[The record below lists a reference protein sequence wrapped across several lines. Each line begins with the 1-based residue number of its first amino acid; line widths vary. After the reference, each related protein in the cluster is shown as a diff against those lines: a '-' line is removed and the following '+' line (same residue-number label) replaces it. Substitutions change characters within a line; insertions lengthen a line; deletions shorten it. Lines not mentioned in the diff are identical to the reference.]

1 MRLVSSN
8 VRTALITLLLV
19 STPAWAGEGK
29 KIEFTT
35 KSKEAMK
42 YLEEFIHGV
51 ETFRPAASQPE
62 LAQKITAAD
71 PDFAFGQ
78 YTLALT
84 TPPAEQPPI
93 FQKAVQ
99 LAEHAS
105 AGERKY
111 ITAMSL
117 VYQQNIPEAL
127 KMFQEMYQEYP
138 GDRMVAMLMGQLHQN
153 TGDFQKAQEAFERA
167 AKIDNSTPRVSILL
181 GNCYLMTGDYKKASS
196 TYLIGKKGLPKDTAP
211 FFAFAGPA
219 FVEVYKGNTNAALRY
234 VDDYLKAYDPVTQGF
249 PAVFIWNMKARINLE
264 EGRTAEAMEAYE
276 KGYETVKASQI
287 NDQQKQIWEGRLL
300 HGTARTLAKKGEHAK
315 AAAIADQ
322 IAEMIKKGGDAG
334 EQFVDSL
341 HYLRG
346 YLKLEKKDFQGA
358 AEELSRISQPDPFQ
372 TALLARAYE
381 KLGEKK
387 KAAETYQKVVESVAN
402 GIERALVYS
411 EAKKKVAE
419 LSD

>member
-1 MRLVSSN
+1 M
-8 VRTALITLLLV
+8 
-19 STPAWAGEGK
+19 
-29 KIEFTT
+29 
-35 KSKEAMK
+35 
-42 YLEEFIHGV
+42 
-51 ETFRPAASQPE
+51 
-62 LAQKITAAD
+62 
-71 PDFAFGQ
+71 
-78 YTLALT
+78 
-84 TPPAEQPPI
+84 
-93 FQKAVQ
+93 
-99 LAEHAS
+99 
-105 AGERKY
+105 
-111 ITAMSL
+111 
-117 VYQQNIPEAL
+117 
-127 KMFQEMYQEYP
+127 
-138 GDRMVAMLMGQLHQN
+138 
-153 TGDFQKAQEAFERA
+153 
-167 AKIDNSTPRVSILL
+167 
-181 GNCYLMTGDYKKASS
+181 
-196 TYLIGKKGLPKDTAP
+196 IGKKGLPKDTAP

>member
-111 ITAMSL
+111 TTAMSL

-153 TGDFQKAQEAFERA
+153 TGDFQKAQEAFRA
-167 AKIDNSTPRVSILL
+167 
-181 GNCYLMTGDYKKASS
+181 G
-196 TYLIGKKGLPKDTAP
+196 
-211 FFAFAGPA
+211 
-219 FVEVYKGNTNAALRY
+219 
-234 VDDYLKAYDPVTQGF
+234 
-249 PAVFIWNMKARINLE
+249 
-264 EGRTAEAMEAYE
+264 
-276 KGYETVKASQI
+276 SQ
-287 NDQQKQIWEGRLL
+287 DR
-300 HGTARTLAKKGEHAK
+300 
-315 AAAIADQ
+315 
-322 IAEMIKKGGDAG
+322 
-334 EQFVDSL
+334 
-341 HYLRG
+341 
-346 YLKLEKKDFQGA
+346 
-358 AEELSRISQPDPFQ
+358 
-372 TALLARAYE
+372 
-381 KLGEKK
+381 
-387 KAAETYQKVVESVAN
+387 
-402 GIERALVYS
+402 
-411 EAKKKVAE
+411 
-419 LSD
+419 